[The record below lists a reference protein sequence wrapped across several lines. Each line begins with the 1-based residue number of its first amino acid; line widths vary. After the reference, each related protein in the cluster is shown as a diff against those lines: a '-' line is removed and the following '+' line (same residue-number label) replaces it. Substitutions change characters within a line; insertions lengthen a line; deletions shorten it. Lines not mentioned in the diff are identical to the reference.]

1 MLNDIQIVRYKE
13 IAGVILAAFFGVGF
27 PAGGEVFVLGVVQQ
41 EIFYLEL
48 LRQFASLL
56 DGGMM
61 LFVRVENLPI
71 LITAERLTQQPVR
84 VFCIGLFKFFL
95 IRLVAQTGKFLPGM
109 KGQGVA
115 KLLCLGGA
123 DIKEGHLKAHDVLA
137 FQGNQKNF
145 FADEFVKFS
154 LNGKPGNGVYGVHQ
168 LCMAVNMQ
176 VPIVFVV

>member
-1 MLNDIQIVRYKE
+1 
-13 IAGVILAAFFGVGF
+13 
-27 PAGGEVFVLGVVQQ
+27 
-41 EIFYLEL
+41 
-48 LRQFASLL
+48 
-56 DGGMM
+56 MM

-123 DIKEGHLKAHDVLA
+123 DVKESHMVTHDVLAFPA

-145 FADEFVKFS
+145 FTDKFVKFA
-154 LNGKPGNGVYGVHQ
+154 LNREPGNGVYGIHQ